1 MFRAAPAPVAAVDV
15 APVVDVPADPIPLSV
30 LELHLPAPT
39 TGWLAELDR
48 RGIRLFS
55 MMLVGARLVVW
66 MPDCCLLSGVR
77 MRRVSGR
84 GGRLRNGRR
93 LRLMRS
99 GVGSCAV
106 AYRRI

>member
-1 MFRAAPAPVAAVDV
+1 M
-15 APVVDVPADPIPLSV
+15 

-77 MRRVSGR
+77 MRRVSGER
-84 GGRLRNGRR
+84 REAAEREAVEVDAQWRRQLCGGISADLIPEGFECVVCDAH
-93 LRLMRS
+93 
-99 GVGSCAV
+99 GG
-106 AYRRI
+106 AY